1 MLEEYF
7 KELEKFVA
15 IPKEEEHELLVK
27 AKSGD
32 RKAYERMINSNLKFV
47 ISIAKSYQGQGL
59 PLEDL
64 ISEGNIGLIKGL
76 ERFDTNKKVRFI
88 FLPQT

>member
-7 KELEKFVA
+7 KELGKFDA

-32 RKAYERMINSNLKFV
+32 RKAYEKEMEIYRNSLQNGELEWPLT
-47 ISIAKSYQGQGL
+47 SY
-59 PLEDL
+59 P
-64 ISEGNIGLIKGL
+64 
-76 ERFDTNKKVRFI
+76 
-88 FLPQT
+88 